1 MGGFMKR
8 LILCVIAVLCMGS
21 FGGCSRKQGADF
33 SAYLNNTLEYFI
45 NDTGFEVTLLEGGSY
60 SNETHGIE
68 IVIKDNLIQS
78 IGITKKVSGYSLGGA
93 QIGDKKKRVDK
104 LIQDTYTAAPEIT
117 QDVEA
122 QTKTYAYQKGNRLF
136 SITYNSENLVQ
147 ALKIEVT
154 AYTVGSVSGES
165 TGESQISKDEIMV
178 TVGNID
184 VSYSEAMIYL
194 RTAQQIYET
203 EFGNDVWSFDLYGD
217 GTTVGSVLK
226 QEVLDQIIQLEV
238 INMVANE
245 EGIALSDDEMLEVR
259 NAASDFMQ
267 TISEKDK
274 LKYGITEELAVQVF
288 ATNLIAEK
296 LYETKTIEVDT
307 EVTDQEAQQTKIQR
321 IFIKTY
327 GMDSKGN
334 RTELRES
341 ELEEIRQRVE
351 ELHAQALETTNFYS
365 LAESNS
371 DDDTIEYVIGR
382 GELDEEEEEIAFS
395 LKDGEVSDVI
405 QNEDGYVILYCVDAY
420 DEDAT
425 LQVKEEII
433 EQRRSDLF
441 VELYSEW
448 YTKYEVKVNMNLW
461 NKLELAPLEEV
472 NSK

>member
-1 MGGFMKR
+1 MKR

-78 IGITKKVSGYSLGGA
+78 IGITKRVSGYSLGGA

>member
-1 MGGFMKR
+1 MKR

-60 SNETHGIE
+60 SNETEGIE
-68 IVIKDNLIQS
+68 VVIKDNIIQT
-78 IGITKKVSGYSLGGA
+78 IGITKAVSGYSVGGV
-93 QIGDKKKRVDK
+93 QIGDKKKRVEK
-104 LIQDTYTAAPEIT
+104 LIEDTYTAEPEIT

-136 SITYNSENLVQ
+136 TITYNSENLVQ

-154 AYTVGSVSGES
+154 AYTVGSVSTES
-165 TGESQISKDEIMV
+165 SGESQISKDEIMV

-226 QEVLDQIIQLEV
+226 QEVLDQIIQLEI

-245 EGIALSDDEMLEVR
+245 EGIALNDDEMLEVR
-259 NAASDFMQ
+259 NSASDFMKN
-267 TISEKDK
+267 ISENDK

-307 EVTDQEAQQTKIQR
+307 EVTDQEAQQSKIQR

-334 RTELRES
+334 RTELRDS
-341 ELEEIRQRVE
+341 ELEEIRQRVD

-382 GELDEEEEEIAFS
+382 GELGEEEEEVAFS

-472 NSK
+472 DPK

>member
-1 MGGFMKR
+1 MKR
-8 LILCVIAVLCMGS
+8 LILCVIAVLCMGA
-21 FGGCSRKQGADF
+21 FGGCSRRKGADF

-45 NDTGFEVTLLEGGSY
+45 NDTGFEVAILDDGSY
-60 SNETHGIE
+60 NNEAQGIE
-68 IVIKDNLIQS
+68 IFIKDNLIQS
-78 IGITKKVSGYSLGGA
+78 IGVTKKVNGYSVGEV
-93 QIGDKKKRVDK
+93 QVGDKKKRVDK
-104 LIQDTYTAAPEIT
+104 LIQDTYTASPEIT
-117 QDVEA
+117 QNAEA

-203 EFGNDVWSFDLYGD
+203 EFGNEVWSYDLYGD

-226 QEVLDQIIQLEV
+226 QEVLDQIIQLEI

-245 EGIALSDDEMLEVR
+245 QGIALNDDEMLEVR
-259 NAASDFMQ
+259 NSASIFMQ
-267 TISEKDK
+267 SISDNDK

-296 LYETKTIEVDT
+296 LYETVTIDVDT
-307 EVTDQEAQQTKIQR
+307 EVTDQEAQQAKIQR
-321 IFIKTY
+321 MFIKTY

-334 RTELRES
+334 RTELRDS
-341 ELEEIRQRVE
+341 ELKEIRQRVE
-351 ELHAQALETTNFYS
+351 ELHAQALETNNFYS

-371 DDDTIEYVIGR
+371 DDDTIEYVVGR
-382 GELDEEEEEIAFS
+382 GELDEQEEEIAFS

-461 NKLELAPLEEV
+461 DKLELAPLEEV

>member
-1 MGGFMKR
+1 MKR

>member
-1 MGGFMKR
+1 MKR

-136 SITYNSENLVQ
+136 SITYNSGNLVQ